1 MLTIKN
7 DVKDNK
13 YYSLILYAILRCDA
27 FSFTVPDLY
36 TKASSSIRSKEYEEY
51 KEHIAWRLDE
61 FKPFVLKEYTSTDYF
76 GSFRE
81 YYSKIYLMPLNDKI
95 LGQLMATEGLY
106 SWKYPDMPE
115 DLCLFSKGKCWL
127 KSIAHEKICW
137 IYTDSEVE
145 KDILKKVIGLKFTE
159 TDDPDVPELDY
170 IDKK

>member
-7 DVKDNK
+7 DIKDKK
-13 YYSLILYAILRCDA
+13 YYSLILYALLRCDV
-27 FSFTVPDLY
+27 FTFAVPDLHSKM
-36 TKASSSIRSKEYEEY
+36 TSDTRSDEFLEY
-51 KEHIAWRLDE
+51 KKHISWQLDD
-61 FKPFVLKEYTSTDYF
+61 FKPFLLKEYADTEYF
-76 GSFRE
+76 GSLRD
-81 YYSKIYLMPLNDKI
+81 YYSEIYVMSLNDDV
-95 LGQLMATEGLY
+95 LGQVMAMEGLY

-159 TDDPDVPELDY
+159 MDELDVPTLDY
-170 IDKK
+170 HIST